1 MANNALGATSSD
13 KLDKVIE
20 QIMNSDKSLE
30 SANELIK
37 LENADI
43 RSDAL
48 VSKFTRYPSEMT
60 GTAWAELAGNLRV

>member
-1 MANNALGATSSD
+1 
-13 KLDKVIE
+13 
-20 QIMNSDKSLE
+20 MNSDKSLE